1 MRFGRGPPALP
12 HLRTLSY
19 SHAWTSFNFES
30 WEGQSVSEVFAG
42 VQEAGPQV
50 GVVRGQ
56 HPLPKKILHLVG
68 IRYAISLPIF
78 VKKLIRPKYSHQ
90 IIKKKTWLGTETCF

>member
-1 MRFGRGPPALP
+1 MLPPIFKIPPSGSFPPTGIKNEIGARSPALS

-19 SHAWTSFNFES
+19 SHAWASFNFE

-50 GVVRGQ
+50 GVEGGSSPYLR
-56 HPLPKKILHLVG
+56 KFCIWW
-68 IRYAISLPIF
+68 A
-78 VKKLIRPKYSHQ
+78 
-90 IIKKKTWLGTETCF
+90 